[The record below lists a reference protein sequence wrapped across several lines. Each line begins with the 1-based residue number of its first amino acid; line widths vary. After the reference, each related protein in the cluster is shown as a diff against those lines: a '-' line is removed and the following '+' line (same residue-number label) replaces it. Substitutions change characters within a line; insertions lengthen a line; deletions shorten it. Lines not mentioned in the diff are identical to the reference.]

1 MVKPIKQFEISSLKV
16 SGFKC
21 FAEERSF
28 SFGPMNAIFGHNAQG
43 KSTIADAISYAIT
56 GVSFFG
62 SNRMDR
68 LRAPGKNISVELQIV
83 DGEGQPHC
91 LIRNRVGDNTDVFW
105 DGQPIAAKDLNTVF
119 AERDLFLAVFN
130 PLYLIEVLG
139 NKGRDLFERYM
150 PEVPHEKVMEQLSEH
165 NQSILAQN
173 PFLSPEALVK
183 QTRESIRELESTLTY
198 CQGQQ
203 DLLRSQREQSGVLLA
218 DRQKELQDCRVRIQ
232 ELESIRTTGFDG
244 SDLKERLADLY
255 SLHEEYVREQA
266 SLPQTDDLD
275 AKFRDLTQK
284 RAKREA
290 DVYHSQY
297 AQALADTQ
305 KQINELGMELARHR
319 HILAGLQPGI
329 RCPMCY
335 QTVTQETL
343 PALKDEFEAT
353 IRRICAQGK
362 ELSGQLDEL
371 HGLDEKAR
379 EVFEAFRAQDI
390 AMCNLELAD
399 IELRRQQAVDAVR
412 AENERRQQKISEIRE
427 EIQNIELDLETGRL
441 SSEEMV
447 ELECFKER
455 AKALEA
461 EIEVLTEQQGSS
473 MGADVAPGISAE
485 EINAE
490 IVKKNE
496 LLIQGLQVRL
506 DDEKNPERKYRWLAS
521 RGRPHGVR
529 CPAWIHVT
537 GNPSATTAYLTE
549 GGLKGDVASFLDD
562 DALFLCFAGVTAV
575 KHLEDTLRQMEQIQ
589 EVVITLDMDKLMN
602 WRVQNALTKIIAL
615 VRSIRGIKI
624 RVMNWNMT
632 FKGIDDF
639 YLARNYA
646 AKQGVNILDMSSNF
660 ITIYLEDL
668 WKREY
673 PKQDRGFIHTCEW
686 EELTLPVNELTA
698 DPPKDMRKAKNYLR
712 LLQEGTADFPP
723 LVCVNRMVIDGQHRF
738 WAYRQ
743 AGFQQVKVYQNKPWA
758 MPAAA

>member
-83 DGEGQPHC
+83 DGKGQPHC

-203 DLLRSQREQSGVLLA
+203 DLLQSQREQSGVLLA

-390 AMCNLELAD
+390 AMCNQELAD

-496 LLIQGLQVRL
+496 LLTALSSYIAERVRQRFDHLDLNRVSISLYEVSKTTGEVRDVFKFNYEDRPYVILSLSEKIKAGLEVSEL
-506 DDEKNPERKYRWLAS
+506 
-521 RGRPHGVR
+521 
-529 CPAWIHVT
+529 
-537 GNPSATTAYLTE
+537 
-549 GGLKGDVASFLDD
+549 LKKI
-562 DALFLCFAGVTAV
+562 AGINYPV
-575 KHLEDTLRQMEQIQ
+575 
-589 EVVITLDMDKLMN
+589 
-602 WRVQNALTKIIAL
+602 
-615 VRSIRGIKI
+615 
-624 RVMNWNMT
+624 
-632 FKGIDDF
+632 FID
-639 YLARNYA
+639 N
-646 AKQGVNILDMSSNF
+646 GESV
-660 ITIYLEDL
+660 
-668 WKREY
+668 
-673 PKQDRGFIHTCEW
+673 P
-686 EELTLPVNELTA
+686 
-698 DPPKDMRKAKNYLR
+698 
-712 LLQEGTADFPP
+712 
-723 LVCVNRMVIDGQHRF
+723 VIDNVRPSGQTFISQVVKNEQLRVEILG
-738 WAYRQ
+738 AAPAGRSEQ
-743 AGFQQVKVYQNKPWA
+743 AA
-758 MPAAA
+758 

>member
-83 DGEGQPHC
+83 DGKGPPHC

-203 DLLRSQREQSGVLLA
+203 DLLQSQREQSGVLLA
-218 DRQKELQDCRVRIQ
+218 DRQKELQDCRIRIQ

-390 AMCNLELAD
+390 AMCNQELAD

-496 LLIQGLQVRL
+496 LLTALSSYIAERVRQRFDHLDLNRVSISLYEVSKTTGEVRDVFKFNYEDRPYVILSLSEKIKAGLEVSEL
-506 DDEKNPERKYRWLAS
+506 
-521 RGRPHGVR
+521 
-529 CPAWIHVT
+529 
-537 GNPSATTAYLTE
+537 
-549 GGLKGDVASFLDD
+549 LKKI
-562 DALFLCFAGVTAV
+562 AGINYPV
-575 KHLEDTLRQMEQIQ
+575 
-589 EVVITLDMDKLMN
+589 
-602 WRVQNALTKIIAL
+602 
-615 VRSIRGIKI
+615 
-624 RVMNWNMT
+624 
-632 FKGIDDF
+632 FID
-639 YLARNYA
+639 N
-646 AKQGVNILDMSSNF
+646 GESV
-660 ITIYLEDL
+660 
-668 WKREY
+668 
-673 PKQDRGFIHTCEW
+673 P
-686 EELTLPVNELTA
+686 
-698 DPPKDMRKAKNYLR
+698 
-712 LLQEGTADFPP
+712 
-723 LVCVNRMVIDGQHRF
+723 VIDNVRPSGQTFISQVVKNEQLRVEILG
-738 WAYRQ
+738 AAPAGRSEQ
-743 AGFQQVKVYQNKPWA
+743 AA
-758 MPAAA
+758 

>member
-305 KQINELGMELARHR
+305 KQINELGMELAHHR

-496 LLIQGLQVRL
+496 LLTALSSYIAERVRQRFDHLDLNRVSISLYEVSKTTGEVRDVFKFNYEDRPYVILSLSEKIKAGLEVSEL
-506 DDEKNPERKYRWLAS
+506 
-521 RGRPHGVR
+521 
-529 CPAWIHVT
+529 
-537 GNPSATTAYLTE
+537 
-549 GGLKGDVASFLDD
+549 LKKI
-562 DALFLCFAGVTAV
+562 AGINYPV
-575 KHLEDTLRQMEQIQ
+575 
-589 EVVITLDMDKLMN
+589 
-602 WRVQNALTKIIAL
+602 
-615 VRSIRGIKI
+615 
-624 RVMNWNMT
+624 
-632 FKGIDDF
+632 FID
-639 YLARNYA
+639 N
-646 AKQGVNILDMSSNF
+646 GESV
-660 ITIYLEDL
+660 
-668 WKREY
+668 
-673 PKQDRGFIHTCEW
+673 P
-686 EELTLPVNELTA
+686 
-698 DPPKDMRKAKNYLR
+698 
-712 LLQEGTADFPP
+712 
-723 LVCVNRMVIDGQHRF
+723 VIDNVRPSGQTFISQVVKNEQLRVEILG
-738 WAYRQ
+738 AAPAGRSEQ
-743 AGFQQVKVYQNKPWA
+743 AA
-758 MPAAA
+758 

>member
-1 MVKPIKQFEISSLKV
+1 M
-16 SGFKC
+16 
-21 FAEERSF
+21 
-28 SFGPMNAIFGHNAQG
+28 
-43 KSTIADAISYAIT
+43 
-56 GVSFFG
+56 
-62 SNRMDR
+62 
-68 LRAPGKNISVELQIV
+68 

-379 EVFEAFRAQDI
+379 EVFEAFRAQHI

-496 LLIQGLQVRL
+496 LLTALSSYIAERVRQRFDHLDLNRVSISLYEVSKTTGEVRDVFKFNYEDRPYVILSLSEKIKAGLEVSEL
-506 DDEKNPERKYRWLAS
+506 
-521 RGRPHGVR
+521 
-529 CPAWIHVT
+529 
-537 GNPSATTAYLTE
+537 
-549 GGLKGDVASFLDD
+549 LKKI
-562 DALFLCFAGVTAV
+562 AGINYPV
-575 KHLEDTLRQMEQIQ
+575 
-589 EVVITLDMDKLMN
+589 
-602 WRVQNALTKIIAL
+602 
-615 VRSIRGIKI
+615 
-624 RVMNWNMT
+624 
-632 FKGIDDF
+632 FID
-639 YLARNYA
+639 N
-646 AKQGVNILDMSSNF
+646 GESV
-660 ITIYLEDL
+660 
-668 WKREY
+668 
-673 PKQDRGFIHTCEW
+673 P
-686 EELTLPVNELTA
+686 
-698 DPPKDMRKAKNYLR
+698 
-712 LLQEGTADFPP
+712 
-723 LVCVNRMVIDGQHRF
+723 VIDNVRPSGQTFISQVVKNEQLRVEILG
-738 WAYRQ
+738 AAPAGRSEQ
-743 AGFQQVKVYQNKPWA
+743 AA
-758 MPAAA
+758 

>member
-496 LLIQGLQVRL
+496 LLTALSSYIAERVRQRVSISLYEVSKTTGEVRDVFKFNYEDRPYVILSLSEKIKAGLEVSEL
-506 DDEKNPERKYRWLAS
+506 
-521 RGRPHGVR
+521 
-529 CPAWIHVT
+529 
-537 GNPSATTAYLTE
+537 
-549 GGLKGDVASFLDD
+549 LKKI
-562 DALFLCFAGVTAV
+562 AGINYPV
-575 KHLEDTLRQMEQIQ
+575 
-589 EVVITLDMDKLMN
+589 
-602 WRVQNALTKIIAL
+602 
-615 VRSIRGIKI
+615 
-624 RVMNWNMT
+624 
-632 FKGIDDF
+632 FID
-639 YLARNYA
+639 N
-646 AKQGVNILDMSSNF
+646 GESV
-660 ITIYLEDL
+660 
-668 WKREY
+668 
-673 PKQDRGFIHTCEW
+673 P
-686 EELTLPVNELTA
+686 
-698 DPPKDMRKAKNYLR
+698 
-712 LLQEGTADFPP
+712 
-723 LVCVNRMVIDGQHRF
+723 VIDNVRPSGQTFISQVVKNEQLRVEILG
-738 WAYRQ
+738 AAPAGRSEQ
-743 AGFQQVKVYQNKPWA
+743 AA
-758 MPAAA
+758 

>member
-28 SFGPMNAIFGHNAQG
+28 SFGSMNAIFGHNAQG

-390 AMCNLELAD
+390 AMCNQELAD

-473 MGADVAPGISAE
+473 MVADVAPGISAE

-496 LLIQGLQVRL
+496 LLTALSSYIAERVRQRFDHLDLNRVSISLYEVSKTTGEVRDVFKFNYEDRPYVILSLSEKIKAGLEVSEL
-506 DDEKNPERKYRWLAS
+506 
-521 RGRPHGVR
+521 
-529 CPAWIHVT
+529 
-537 GNPSATTAYLTE
+537 
-549 GGLKGDVASFLDD
+549 LKKI
-562 DALFLCFAGVTAV
+562 AGINYPV
-575 KHLEDTLRQMEQIQ
+575 
-589 EVVITLDMDKLMN
+589 
-602 WRVQNALTKIIAL
+602 
-615 VRSIRGIKI
+615 
-624 RVMNWNMT
+624 
-632 FKGIDDF
+632 FID
-639 YLARNYA
+639 N
-646 AKQGVNILDMSSNF
+646 GESV
-660 ITIYLEDL
+660 
-668 WKREY
+668 
-673 PKQDRGFIHTCEW
+673 P
-686 EELTLPVNELTA
+686 
-698 DPPKDMRKAKNYLR
+698 
-712 LLQEGTADFPP
+712 
-723 LVCVNRMVIDGQHRF
+723 VIDNVRPSGQTFISQVVKNEQLRVEILG
-738 WAYRQ
+738 AAPAGRSEQ
-743 AGFQQVKVYQNKPWA
+743 AA
-758 MPAAA
+758 

>member
-91 LIRNRVGDNTDVFW
+91 LIRNRGGDNTDVFW

-496 LLIQGLQVRL
+496 LLTALSSYIAERVRQRFDHLDLNRVSISLYEVSKTTGEVRDVFKFNYEDRPYVILSLSEKIKAGLEVSEL
-506 DDEKNPERKYRWLAS
+506 
-521 RGRPHGVR
+521 
-529 CPAWIHVT
+529 
-537 GNPSATTAYLTE
+537 
-549 GGLKGDVASFLDD
+549 LKKI
-562 DALFLCFAGVTAV
+562 AGINYPV
-575 KHLEDTLRQMEQIQ
+575 
-589 EVVITLDMDKLMN
+589 
-602 WRVQNALTKIIAL
+602 
-615 VRSIRGIKI
+615 
-624 RVMNWNMT
+624 
-632 FKGIDDF
+632 FID
-639 YLARNYA
+639 N
-646 AKQGVNILDMSSNF
+646 GESV
-660 ITIYLEDL
+660 
-668 WKREY
+668 
-673 PKQDRGFIHTCEW
+673 P
-686 EELTLPVNELTA
+686 
-698 DPPKDMRKAKNYLR
+698 
-712 LLQEGTADFPP
+712 
-723 LVCVNRMVIDGQHRF
+723 VIDNVRPSGQTFISQVVKNEQLRVEILG
-738 WAYRQ
+738 AAPAGRSEQ
-743 AGFQQVKVYQNKPWA
+743 AA
-758 MPAAA
+758 

>member
-473 MGADVAPGISAE
+473 MGADVAPGISAG

-496 LLIQGLQVRL
+496 LLTALSSYIAERVRQRFDHLDLNRVSISLYEVSKTTGEVRDVFKFNYEDRPYVILSLSEKIKAGLEVSEL
-506 DDEKNPERKYRWLAS
+506 
-521 RGRPHGVR
+521 
-529 CPAWIHVT
+529 
-537 GNPSATTAYLTE
+537 
-549 GGLKGDVASFLDD
+549 LKKI
-562 DALFLCFAGVTAV
+562 AGINYPV
-575 KHLEDTLRQMEQIQ
+575 
-589 EVVITLDMDKLMN
+589 
-602 WRVQNALTKIIAL
+602 
-615 VRSIRGIKI
+615 
-624 RVMNWNMT
+624 
-632 FKGIDDF
+632 FID
-639 YLARNYA
+639 N
-646 AKQGVNILDMSSNF
+646 GESV
-660 ITIYLEDL
+660 
-668 WKREY
+668 
-673 PKQDRGFIHTCEW
+673 P
-686 EELTLPVNELTA
+686 
-698 DPPKDMRKAKNYLR
+698 
-712 LLQEGTADFPP
+712 
-723 LVCVNRMVIDGQHRF
+723 VIDNVRPSGQTFISQVVKNEQLRVEILG
-738 WAYRQ
+738 AAPAGRSEQ
-743 AGFQQVKVYQNKPWA
+743 AA
-758 MPAAA
+758 

>member
-399 IELRRQQAVDAVR
+399 TALSSYIAERVRQRFDH
-412 AENERRQQKISEIRE
+412 
-427 EIQNIELDLETGRL
+427 LDLNRVSISLYEVSKTTGEVRDVFKFNYEDRPYVIL
-441 SSEEMV
+441 SLSEKIKAGLEV
-447 ELECFKER
+447 SELLKKI
-455 AKALEA
+455 A
-461 EIEVLTEQQGSS
+461 
-473 MGADVAPGISAE
+473 GINYPVFIDNGESVPV
-485 EINAE
+485 IDNVRPSGQTF
-490 IVKKNE
+490 ISQVVKNE
-496 LLIQGLQVRL
+496 QLRVEILGAA
-506 DDEKNPERKYRWLAS
+506 PA
-521 RGRPHGVR
+521 GR
-529 CPAWIHVT
+529 
-537 GNPSATTAYLTE
+537 S
-549 GGLKGDVASFLDD
+549 
-562 DALFLCFAGVTAV
+562 
-575 KHLEDTLRQMEQIQ
+575 EQ
-589 EVVITLDMDKLMN
+589 
-602 WRVQNALTKIIAL
+602 
-615 VRSIRGIKI
+615 
-624 RVMNWNMT
+624 
-632 FKGIDDF
+632 
-639 YLARNYA
+639 A
-646 AKQGVNILDMSSNF
+646 A
-660 ITIYLEDL
+660 
-668 WKREY
+668 
-673 PKQDRGFIHTCEW
+673 
-686 EELTLPVNELTA
+686 
-698 DPPKDMRKAKNYLR
+698 
-712 LLQEGTADFPP
+712 
-723 LVCVNRMVIDGQHRF
+723 
-738 WAYRQ
+738 
-743 AGFQQVKVYQNKPWA
+743 
-758 MPAAA
+758 

>member
-447 ELECFKER
+447 ELEGFKER

-473 MGADVAPGISAE
+473 MGADVATGISGE

-496 LLIQGLQVRL
+496 LLTALSSYIAERVRQRFDHLDLNRVSISLYEVSKTTGEVRDVFKFNYEDRPYVILSLSEKIKAGLEVSEL
-506 DDEKNPERKYRWLAS
+506 
-521 RGRPHGVR
+521 
-529 CPAWIHVT
+529 
-537 GNPSATTAYLTE
+537 
-549 GGLKGDVASFLDD
+549 LKKI
-562 DALFLCFAGVTAV
+562 AGINYPV
-575 KHLEDTLRQMEQIQ
+575 
-589 EVVITLDMDKLMN
+589 
-602 WRVQNALTKIIAL
+602 
-615 VRSIRGIKI
+615 
-624 RVMNWNMT
+624 
-632 FKGIDDF
+632 FID
-639 YLARNYA
+639 N
-646 AKQGVNILDMSSNF
+646 GESV
-660 ITIYLEDL
+660 
-668 WKREY
+668 
-673 PKQDRGFIHTCEW
+673 P
-686 EELTLPVNELTA
+686 
-698 DPPKDMRKAKNYLR
+698 
-712 LLQEGTADFPP
+712 
-723 LVCVNRMVIDGQHRF
+723 VIDNVRPSGQTFISQVVKNEQLRVEILG
-738 WAYRQ
+738 AAPAGRSEQ
-743 AGFQQVKVYQNKPWA
+743 AA
-758 MPAAA
+758 

>member
-28 SFGPMNAIFGHNAQG
+28 SFGSMNAIFGHNAQG

-91 LIRNRVGDNTDVFW
+91 LIRNRIGDNTDVFW

-119 AERDLFLAVFN
+119 VERDLFLAVFN
-130 PLYLIEVLG
+130 PLYLIEMLG

-165 NQSILAQN
+165 NQSILSQN

-203 DLLRSQREQSGVLLA
+203 DLLQSQKEQSGALLA
-218 DRQKELQDCRVRIQ
+218 ERQKELQACRVRIQ

-244 SDLKERLADLY
+244 SNLKERLADLY
-255 SLHEEYVREQA
+255 SLHEEYLREPA
-266 SLPQTDDLD
+266 SLPQTGDLD

-305 KQINELGMELARHR
+305 KQINELGMELSRHR

-371 HGLDEKAR
+371 RELDEKAR
-379 EVFEAFRAQDI
+379 EVFESFRAQDI
-390 AMCNLELAD
+390 ATCNQELAD

-427 EIQNIELDLETGRL
+427 EIQNIELDLEAGRL
-441 SSEEMV
+441 SPEEMA
-447 ELECFKER
+447 ELERSKER

-473 MGADVAPGISAE
+473 TAAGMAPGIGAE
-485 EINAE
+485 EIKAE
-490 IVKKNE
+490 IAKKNE
-496 LLIQGLQVRL
+496 LLTALSSYIAERVRQRFDHLDLNRVSISLYEVSKTTGEVRDVFKFNYEDRPYVILSLSEKIKAGLEVSEL
-506 DDEKNPERKYRWLAS
+506 
-521 RGRPHGVR
+521 
-529 CPAWIHVT
+529 
-537 GNPSATTAYLTE
+537 
-549 GGLKGDVASFLDD
+549 LKKI
-562 DALFLCFAGVTAV
+562 AGINYPV
-575 KHLEDTLRQMEQIQ
+575 
-589 EVVITLDMDKLMN
+589 
-602 WRVQNALTKIIAL
+602 
-615 VRSIRGIKI
+615 
-624 RVMNWNMT
+624 
-632 FKGIDDF
+632 FID
-639 YLARNYA
+639 N
-646 AKQGVNILDMSSNF
+646 GESV
-660 ITIYLEDL
+660 
-668 WKREY
+668 
-673 PKQDRGFIHTCEW
+673 P
-686 EELTLPVNELTA
+686 
-698 DPPKDMRKAKNYLR
+698 
-712 LLQEGTADFPP
+712 
-723 LVCVNRMVIDGQHRF
+723 VIDNVRPSGQTFISQVVKNEQLRVEILG
-738 WAYRQ
+738 ATPAGQGKQ
-743 AGFQQVKVYQNKPWA
+743 AA
-758 MPAAA
+758 

>member
-203 DLLRSQREQSGVLLA
+203 DLLQSQREQSGVLLA
-218 DRQKELQDCRVRIQ
+218 DRQKELQDCRIRIQ

-390 AMCNLELAD
+390 AMCNQELAN

-496 LLIQGLQVRL
+496 LLTALSSYIAERVRQRFDHLDLNRVSISLYEVSKTTGEVRDVFKFNYEDRPYVILSLSEKIKAGLEVSEL
-506 DDEKNPERKYRWLAS
+506 
-521 RGRPHGVR
+521 
-529 CPAWIHVT
+529 
-537 GNPSATTAYLTE
+537 
-549 GGLKGDVASFLDD
+549 LKKI
-562 DALFLCFAGVTAV
+562 AGINYPV
-575 KHLEDTLRQMEQIQ
+575 
-589 EVVITLDMDKLMN
+589 
-602 WRVQNALTKIIAL
+602 
-615 VRSIRGIKI
+615 
-624 RVMNWNMT
+624 
-632 FKGIDDF
+632 FID
-639 YLARNYA
+639 N
-646 AKQGVNILDMSSNF
+646 GESV
-660 ITIYLEDL
+660 
-668 WKREY
+668 
-673 PKQDRGFIHTCEW
+673 P
-686 EELTLPVNELTA
+686 
-698 DPPKDMRKAKNYLR
+698 
-712 LLQEGTADFPP
+712 
-723 LVCVNRMVIDGQHRF
+723 VIDNVRPSGQTFISQVVKNEQLRVEILG
-738 WAYRQ
+738 AAPAGRSEQ
-743 AGFQQVKVYQNKPWA
+743 AA
-758 MPAAA
+758 

>member
-496 LLIQGLQVRL
+496 LLTALSSYIAERVRQRFDHLDLNRVSISLYEVSKTTGEVRDVFKFNYEDRPYVILSLSEKIKAGLEVSEL
-506 DDEKNPERKYRWLAS
+506 
-521 RGRPHGVR
+521 
-529 CPAWIHVT
+529 
-537 GNPSATTAYLTE
+537 
-549 GGLKGDVASFLDD
+549 LKKI
-562 DALFLCFAGVTAV
+562 AGINSPV
-575 KHLEDTLRQMEQIQ
+575 
-589 EVVITLDMDKLMN
+589 
-602 WRVQNALTKIIAL
+602 
-615 VRSIRGIKI
+615 
-624 RVMNWNMT
+624 
-632 FKGIDDF
+632 FID
-639 YLARNYA
+639 N
-646 AKQGVNILDMSSNF
+646 GESV
-660 ITIYLEDL
+660 
-668 WKREY
+668 
-673 PKQDRGFIHTCEW
+673 P
-686 EELTLPVNELTA
+686 
-698 DPPKDMRKAKNYLR
+698 
-712 LLQEGTADFPP
+712 
-723 LVCVNRMVIDGQHRF
+723 VIDNVRPSGQTFISQVVKNEQLRVEILG
-738 WAYRQ
+738 AAPAGRSEQ
-743 AGFQQVKVYQNKPWA
+743 AA
-758 MPAAA
+758 

>member
-83 DGEGQPHC
+83 DGKGQPHC

-198 CQGQQ
+198 CQGRQ
-203 DLLRSQREQSGVLLA
+203 DLLQSQREQSGVLLA

-390 AMCNLELAD
+390 AMCNQELAD

-496 LLIQGLQVRL
+496 LLTALSSYIAERVRQRFDHLDLNRVSISLYEVSKTTGEVRDVFKFNYEDRPYVILSLSEKIKAGLEVSEL
-506 DDEKNPERKYRWLAS
+506 
-521 RGRPHGVR
+521 
-529 CPAWIHVT
+529 
-537 GNPSATTAYLTE
+537 
-549 GGLKGDVASFLDD
+549 LKKI
-562 DALFLCFAGVTAV
+562 AGINYPV
-575 KHLEDTLRQMEQIQ
+575 
-589 EVVITLDMDKLMN
+589 
-602 WRVQNALTKIIAL
+602 
-615 VRSIRGIKI
+615 
-624 RVMNWNMT
+624 
-632 FKGIDDF
+632 FID
-639 YLARNYA
+639 N
-646 AKQGVNILDMSSNF
+646 GESV
-660 ITIYLEDL
+660 
-668 WKREY
+668 
-673 PKQDRGFIHTCEW
+673 P
-686 EELTLPVNELTA
+686 
-698 DPPKDMRKAKNYLR
+698 
-712 LLQEGTADFPP
+712 
-723 LVCVNRMVIDGQHRF
+723 VIDNVRPSGQTFISQVVKNEQLRVEILG
-738 WAYRQ
+738 AAPAGRSEQ
-743 AGFQQVKVYQNKPWA
+743 AA
-758 MPAAA
+758 

>member
-105 DGQPIAAKDLNTVF
+105 DGQPIAAKDLNTGF

-496 LLIQGLQVRL
+496 LLTALSSYIAERVRQRFDHLDLNRVSISLYEVSKTTGEVRDVFKFNYEDRPYVILSLSEKIKAGLEVSEL
-506 DDEKNPERKYRWLAS
+506 
-521 RGRPHGVR
+521 
-529 CPAWIHVT
+529 
-537 GNPSATTAYLTE
+537 
-549 GGLKGDVASFLDD
+549 LKKI
-562 DALFLCFAGVTAV
+562 AGINYPV
-575 KHLEDTLRQMEQIQ
+575 
-589 EVVITLDMDKLMN
+589 
-602 WRVQNALTKIIAL
+602 
-615 VRSIRGIKI
+615 
-624 RVMNWNMT
+624 
-632 FKGIDDF
+632 FID
-639 YLARNYA
+639 N
-646 AKQGVNILDMSSNF
+646 GESV
-660 ITIYLEDL
+660 
-668 WKREY
+668 
-673 PKQDRGFIHTCEW
+673 P
-686 EELTLPVNELTA
+686 
-698 DPPKDMRKAKNYLR
+698 
-712 LLQEGTADFPP
+712 
-723 LVCVNRMVIDGQHRF
+723 VIDNVRPSGQTFISQVVKNEQLRVEILG
-738 WAYRQ
+738 AAPAGRSEQ
-743 AGFQQVKVYQNKPWA
+743 AA
-758 MPAAA
+758 

>member
-28 SFGPMNAIFGHNAQG
+28 SFGSMNAIFGHNAQG

-68 LRAPGKNISVELQIV
+68 LRAPGKNISVELRIV

-150 PEVPHEKVMEQLSEH
+150 PEVPHEKVMAQLSEH

-183 QTRESIRELESTLTY
+183 QTRESIRELERTLTY

-203 DLLRSQREQSGVLLA
+203 DLLQSQKEQSGVLLA
-218 DRQKELQDCRVRIQ
+218 DRQKELQERRIRIQ

-390 AMCNLELAD
+390 AMCNQELAD

-496 LLIQGLQVRL
+496 LLTALSSYIAERVRQRFDHLDLNRVSISLYEVSKTTGEVRDVFKFNYEDRPYVILSLSEKIKAGLEVSEL
-506 DDEKNPERKYRWLAS
+506 
-521 RGRPHGVR
+521 
-529 CPAWIHVT
+529 
-537 GNPSATTAYLTE
+537 
-549 GGLKGDVASFLDD
+549 LKKI
-562 DALFLCFAGVTAV
+562 AGINYPV
-575 KHLEDTLRQMEQIQ
+575 
-589 EVVITLDMDKLMN
+589 
-602 WRVQNALTKIIAL
+602 
-615 VRSIRGIKI
+615 
-624 RVMNWNMT
+624 
-632 FKGIDDF
+632 FID
-639 YLARNYA
+639 N
-646 AKQGVNILDMSSNF
+646 GESV
-660 ITIYLEDL
+660 
-668 WKREY
+668 
-673 PKQDRGFIHTCEW
+673 P
-686 EELTLPVNELTA
+686 
-698 DPPKDMRKAKNYLR
+698 
-712 LLQEGTADFPP
+712 
-723 LVCVNRMVIDGQHRF
+723 VIDNVRPSGQTFISQVVKNEQLRVEILG
-738 WAYRQ
+738 AAPAGRSEQ
-743 AGFQQVKVYQNKPWA
+743 AA
-758 MPAAA
+758 

>member
-68 LRAPGKNISVELQIV
+68 LRAPDKNISVELQIV

-496 LLIQGLQVRL
+496 LLTALSSYIAERVRQRFDHLDLNRVSISLYEVSKTTGEVRDVFKFNYEDRPYVILSLSEKIKAGLEVSEL
-506 DDEKNPERKYRWLAS
+506 
-521 RGRPHGVR
+521 
-529 CPAWIHVT
+529 
-537 GNPSATTAYLTE
+537 
-549 GGLKGDVASFLDD
+549 LKKI
-562 DALFLCFAGVTAV
+562 AGINYPV
-575 KHLEDTLRQMEQIQ
+575 
-589 EVVITLDMDKLMN
+589 
-602 WRVQNALTKIIAL
+602 
-615 VRSIRGIKI
+615 
-624 RVMNWNMT
+624 
-632 FKGIDDF
+632 FID
-639 YLARNYA
+639 N
-646 AKQGVNILDMSSNF
+646 GESV
-660 ITIYLEDL
+660 
-668 WKREY
+668 
-673 PKQDRGFIHTCEW
+673 P
-686 EELTLPVNELTA
+686 
-698 DPPKDMRKAKNYLR
+698 
-712 LLQEGTADFPP
+712 
-723 LVCVNRMVIDGQHRF
+723 VIDNVRPSGQTFISQVVKNEQLRVEILG
-738 WAYRQ
+738 AAPAGRSEQ
-743 AGFQQVKVYQNKPWA
+743 AA
-758 MPAAA
+758 

>member
-362 ELSGQLDEL
+362 ELSGQLAEL

-496 LLIQGLQVRL
+496 LLTALSSYIAERVRQRFDHLDLNRVSISLYEVSKTTGEVRDVFKFNYEDRPYVILSLSEKIKAGLEVSEL
-506 DDEKNPERKYRWLAS
+506 
-521 RGRPHGVR
+521 
-529 CPAWIHVT
+529 
-537 GNPSATTAYLTE
+537 
-549 GGLKGDVASFLDD
+549 LKKI
-562 DALFLCFAGVTAV
+562 AGINYPV
-575 KHLEDTLRQMEQIQ
+575 
-589 EVVITLDMDKLMN
+589 
-602 WRVQNALTKIIAL
+602 
-615 VRSIRGIKI
+615 
-624 RVMNWNMT
+624 
-632 FKGIDDF
+632 FID
-639 YLARNYA
+639 N
-646 AKQGVNILDMSSNF
+646 GESV
-660 ITIYLEDL
+660 
-668 WKREY
+668 
-673 PKQDRGFIHTCEW
+673 P
-686 EELTLPVNELTA
+686 
-698 DPPKDMRKAKNYLR
+698 
-712 LLQEGTADFPP
+712 
-723 LVCVNRMVIDGQHRF
+723 VIDNVRPSGQTFISQVVKNEQLRVEILG
-738 WAYRQ
+738 AAPAGRSEQ
-743 AGFQQVKVYQNKPWA
+743 AA
-758 MPAAA
+758 

>member
-105 DGQPIAAKDLNTVF
+105 DGQPIAAQDLNTVF

-496 LLIQGLQVRL
+496 LLTALSSYIAERVRQRFDHLDLNRVSISLYEVSKTTGEVRDVFKFNYEDRPYVILSLSEKIKAGLEVSEL
-506 DDEKNPERKYRWLAS
+506 
-521 RGRPHGVR
+521 
-529 CPAWIHVT
+529 
-537 GNPSATTAYLTE
+537 
-549 GGLKGDVASFLDD
+549 LKKI
-562 DALFLCFAGVTAV
+562 AGINYPV
-575 KHLEDTLRQMEQIQ
+575 
-589 EVVITLDMDKLMN
+589 
-602 WRVQNALTKIIAL
+602 
-615 VRSIRGIKI
+615 
-624 RVMNWNMT
+624 
-632 FKGIDDF
+632 FID
-639 YLARNYA
+639 N
-646 AKQGVNILDMSSNF
+646 GESV
-660 ITIYLEDL
+660 
-668 WKREY
+668 
-673 PKQDRGFIHTCEW
+673 P
-686 EELTLPVNELTA
+686 
-698 DPPKDMRKAKNYLR
+698 
-712 LLQEGTADFPP
+712 
-723 LVCVNRMVIDGQHRF
+723 VIDNVRPSGQTFISQVVKNEQLRVEILG
-738 WAYRQ
+738 AAPAGRSEQ
-743 AGFQQVKVYQNKPWA
+743 AA
-758 MPAAA
+758 

>member
-1 MVKPIKQFEISSLKV
+1 
-16 SGFKC
+16 
-21 FAEERSF
+21 
-28 SFGPMNAIFGHNAQG
+28 
-43 KSTIADAISYAIT
+43 
-56 GVSFFG
+56 
-62 SNRMDR
+62 MDR

-496 LLIQGLQVRL
+496 LLTALSSYIAERVRQRFDHLDLNRVSISLYEVSKTTGEVRDVFKFNYEDRPYVILSLSEKIKAGLEVSEL
-506 DDEKNPERKYRWLAS
+506 
-521 RGRPHGVR
+521 
-529 CPAWIHVT
+529 
-537 GNPSATTAYLTE
+537 
-549 GGLKGDVASFLDD
+549 LKKI
-562 DALFLCFAGVTAV
+562 AGINYPV
-575 KHLEDTLRQMEQIQ
+575 
-589 EVVITLDMDKLMN
+589 
-602 WRVQNALTKIIAL
+602 
-615 VRSIRGIKI
+615 
-624 RVMNWNMT
+624 
-632 FKGIDDF
+632 FID
-639 YLARNYA
+639 N
-646 AKQGVNILDMSSNF
+646 GESV
-660 ITIYLEDL
+660 
-668 WKREY
+668 
-673 PKQDRGFIHTCEW
+673 P
-686 EELTLPVNELTA
+686 
-698 DPPKDMRKAKNYLR
+698 
-712 LLQEGTADFPP
+712 
-723 LVCVNRMVIDGQHRF
+723 VIDNVRPSGQTFISQVVKNEQLRVEILG
-738 WAYRQ
+738 AAPAGRSEQ
-743 AGFQQVKVYQNKPWA
+743 AA
-758 MPAAA
+758 

>member
-496 LLIQGLQVRL
+496 LLTALSSYIAERVRQRFDHLDLNRVSISLYEVSKTTGEVRDVFKFNYEDRPYVTLSLSEKIKAGLEVSEL
-506 DDEKNPERKYRWLAS
+506 
-521 RGRPHGVR
+521 
-529 CPAWIHVT
+529 
-537 GNPSATTAYLTE
+537 
-549 GGLKGDVASFLDD
+549 LKKI
-562 DALFLCFAGVTAV
+562 AGINYPV
-575 KHLEDTLRQMEQIQ
+575 
-589 EVVITLDMDKLMN
+589 
-602 WRVQNALTKIIAL
+602 
-615 VRSIRGIKI
+615 
-624 RVMNWNMT
+624 
-632 FKGIDDF
+632 FID
-639 YLARNYA
+639 N
-646 AKQGVNILDMSSNF
+646 GESV
-660 ITIYLEDL
+660 
-668 WKREY
+668 
-673 PKQDRGFIHTCEW
+673 P
-686 EELTLPVNELTA
+686 
-698 DPPKDMRKAKNYLR
+698 
-712 LLQEGTADFPP
+712 
-723 LVCVNRMVIDGQHRF
+723 VIDNVRPSGQTFISQVVKNEQLRVEILG
-738 WAYRQ
+738 AAPAGRSEQ
-743 AGFQQVKVYQNKPWA
+743 AA
-758 MPAAA
+758 

>member
-21 FAEERSF
+21 FPEERSF

-496 LLIQGLQVRL
+496 LLTALSSYIAERVRQRFDHLDLNRVSISLYEVSKTTGEVRDVFKFNYEDRPYVILSLSEKIKAGLEVSEL
-506 DDEKNPERKYRWLAS
+506 
-521 RGRPHGVR
+521 
-529 CPAWIHVT
+529 
-537 GNPSATTAYLTE
+537 
-549 GGLKGDVASFLDD
+549 LKKI
-562 DALFLCFAGVTAV
+562 AGINYPV
-575 KHLEDTLRQMEQIQ
+575 
-589 EVVITLDMDKLMN
+589 
-602 WRVQNALTKIIAL
+602 
-615 VRSIRGIKI
+615 
-624 RVMNWNMT
+624 
-632 FKGIDDF
+632 FID
-639 YLARNYA
+639 N
-646 AKQGVNILDMSSNF
+646 GESV
-660 ITIYLEDL
+660 
-668 WKREY
+668 
-673 PKQDRGFIHTCEW
+673 P
-686 EELTLPVNELTA
+686 
-698 DPPKDMRKAKNYLR
+698 
-712 LLQEGTADFPP
+712 
-723 LVCVNRMVIDGQHRF
+723 VIDNVRPSGQTFISQVVKNEQLRVEILG
-738 WAYRQ
+738 AAPAGRSEQ
-743 AGFQQVKVYQNKPWA
+743 AA
-758 MPAAA
+758 

>member
-203 DLLRSQREQSGVLLA
+203 DLLRSQMEQSGVLLA

-496 LLIQGLQVRL
+496 LLTALSSYIAERVRQRFDHLDLNRVSISLYEVSKTTGEVRDVFKFNYEDRPYVILSLSEKIKAGLEVSEL
-506 DDEKNPERKYRWLAS
+506 
-521 RGRPHGVR
+521 
-529 CPAWIHVT
+529 
-537 GNPSATTAYLTE
+537 
-549 GGLKGDVASFLDD
+549 LKKI
-562 DALFLCFAGVTAV
+562 AGINYPV
-575 KHLEDTLRQMEQIQ
+575 
-589 EVVITLDMDKLMN
+589 
-602 WRVQNALTKIIAL
+602 
-615 VRSIRGIKI
+615 
-624 RVMNWNMT
+624 
-632 FKGIDDF
+632 FID
-639 YLARNYA
+639 N
-646 AKQGVNILDMSSNF
+646 GESV
-660 ITIYLEDL
+660 
-668 WKREY
+668 
-673 PKQDRGFIHTCEW
+673 P
-686 EELTLPVNELTA
+686 
-698 DPPKDMRKAKNYLR
+698 
-712 LLQEGTADFPP
+712 
-723 LVCVNRMVIDGQHRF
+723 VIDNVRPSGQTFISQVVKNEQLRVEILG
-738 WAYRQ
+738 AAPAGRSEQ
-743 AGFQQVKVYQNKPWA
+743 AA
-758 MPAAA
+758 

>member
-473 MGADVAPGISAE
+473 MGADAAPGISAE

-496 LLIQGLQVRL
+496 LLTALSSYIAERVRQRFDHLDLNRVSISLYEVSKTTGEVRDVFKFNYEDRPYVILSLSEKIKAGLEVSEL
-506 DDEKNPERKYRWLAS
+506 
-521 RGRPHGVR
+521 
-529 CPAWIHVT
+529 
-537 GNPSATTAYLTE
+537 
-549 GGLKGDVASFLDD
+549 LKKI
-562 DALFLCFAGVTAV
+562 AGINYPV
-575 KHLEDTLRQMEQIQ
+575 
-589 EVVITLDMDKLMN
+589 
-602 WRVQNALTKIIAL
+602 
-615 VRSIRGIKI
+615 
-624 RVMNWNMT
+624 
-632 FKGIDDF
+632 FID
-639 YLARNYA
+639 N
-646 AKQGVNILDMSSNF
+646 GESV
-660 ITIYLEDL
+660 
-668 WKREY
+668 
-673 PKQDRGFIHTCEW
+673 P
-686 EELTLPVNELTA
+686 
-698 DPPKDMRKAKNYLR
+698 
-712 LLQEGTADFPP
+712 
-723 LVCVNRMVIDGQHRF
+723 VIDNVRPSGQTFISQVVKNEQLRVEILG
-738 WAYRQ
+738 AAPAGRSEQ
-743 AGFQQVKVYQNKPWA
+743 AA
-758 MPAAA
+758 

>member
-83 DGEGQPHC
+83 DGKGQPHC

-203 DLLRSQREQSGVLLA
+203 DLLQSQREQSGVLLA
-218 DRQKELQDCRVRIQ
+218 DRQKELQDCRIRIQ

-266 SLPQTDDLD
+266 FLPQTDDLD

-379 EVFEAFRAQDI
+379 EVFESFRAQDI
-390 AMCNLELAD
+390 AMCNQELAD

-412 AENERRQQKISEIRE
+412 VENERRQQKISEIRE

-441 SSEEMV
+441 SPEEMV
-447 ELECFKER
+447 ELERFKER

-473 MGADVAPGISAE
+473 MVADVAPGISAE
-485 EINAE
+485 EIKAE
-490 IVKKNE
+490 IAKKNE
-496 LLIQGLQVRL
+496 LLTALSSYIAERVRQRFDHL
-506 DDEKNPERKYRWLAS
+506 DLNRVSISLYEVSK
-521 RGRPHGVR
+521 
-529 CPAWIHVT
+529 
-537 GNPSATTAYLTE
+537 TTAEVRDVFKFNYEDRPYVILSLSE
-549 GGLKGDVASFLDD
+549 KIKAGLEVSELLKKI
-562 DALFLCFAGVTAV
+562 AGINYPV
-575 KHLEDTLRQMEQIQ
+575 
-589 EVVITLDMDKLMN
+589 
-602 WRVQNALTKIIAL
+602 
-615 VRSIRGIKI
+615 
-624 RVMNWNMT
+624 
-632 FKGIDDF
+632 FID
-639 YLARNYA
+639 N
-646 AKQGVNILDMSSNF
+646 GESV
-660 ITIYLEDL
+660 
-668 WKREY
+668 
-673 PKQDRGFIHTCEW
+673 P
-686 EELTLPVNELTA
+686 
-698 DPPKDMRKAKNYLR
+698 
-712 LLQEGTADFPP
+712 
-723 LVCVNRMVIDGQHRF
+723 VIDNVRPSGQTFISQVVKNEQLRVEILG
-738 WAYRQ
+738 AAPAGRSEQ
-743 AGFQQVKVYQNKPWA
+743 AA
-758 MPAAA
+758 

>member
-379 EVFEAFRAQDI
+379 EVFESFRAQDI

-496 LLIQGLQVRL
+496 LLTALSSYIAERVRQRFDHLDLNRVSISLYEVSKTTGEVRDVFKFNYEDRPYVILSLSEKIKAGLEVSEL
-506 DDEKNPERKYRWLAS
+506 
-521 RGRPHGVR
+521 
-529 CPAWIHVT
+529 
-537 GNPSATTAYLTE
+537 
-549 GGLKGDVASFLDD
+549 LKKI
-562 DALFLCFAGVTAV
+562 AGINYPV
-575 KHLEDTLRQMEQIQ
+575 
-589 EVVITLDMDKLMN
+589 
-602 WRVQNALTKIIAL
+602 
-615 VRSIRGIKI
+615 
-624 RVMNWNMT
+624 
-632 FKGIDDF
+632 FID
-639 YLARNYA
+639 N
-646 AKQGVNILDMSSNF
+646 GESV
-660 ITIYLEDL
+660 
-668 WKREY
+668 
-673 PKQDRGFIHTCEW
+673 P
-686 EELTLPVNELTA
+686 
-698 DPPKDMRKAKNYLR
+698 
-712 LLQEGTADFPP
+712 
-723 LVCVNRMVIDGQHRF
+723 VIDNVRPSGQTFISQVVKNEQLRVEILG
-738 WAYRQ
+738 AAPAGRSEQ
-743 AGFQQVKVYQNKPWA
+743 AA
-758 MPAAA
+758 

>member
-255 SLHEEYVREQA
+255 SLHEEYVRELA

-496 LLIQGLQVRL
+496 LLTALSSYIAERVRQRFDHLDLNRVSISLYEVSKTTGEVRDVFKFNYEDRPYVILSLSEKIKAGLEVSEL
-506 DDEKNPERKYRWLAS
+506 
-521 RGRPHGVR
+521 
-529 CPAWIHVT
+529 
-537 GNPSATTAYLTE
+537 
-549 GGLKGDVASFLDD
+549 LKKI
-562 DALFLCFAGVTAV
+562 AGINYPV
-575 KHLEDTLRQMEQIQ
+575 
-589 EVVITLDMDKLMN
+589 
-602 WRVQNALTKIIAL
+602 
-615 VRSIRGIKI
+615 
-624 RVMNWNMT
+624 
-632 FKGIDDF
+632 FID
-639 YLARNYA
+639 N
-646 AKQGVNILDMSSNF
+646 GESV
-660 ITIYLEDL
+660 
-668 WKREY
+668 
-673 PKQDRGFIHTCEW
+673 P
-686 EELTLPVNELTA
+686 
-698 DPPKDMRKAKNYLR
+698 
-712 LLQEGTADFPP
+712 
-723 LVCVNRMVIDGQHRF
+723 VIDNVRPSGQTFISQVVKNEQLRVEILG
-738 WAYRQ
+738 AAPAGRSEQ
-743 AGFQQVKVYQNKPWA
+743 AA
-758 MPAAA
+758 

>member
-183 QTRESIRELESTLTY
+183 QTRESIRELESTVTY

-496 LLIQGLQVRL
+496 LLTALSSYIAERVRQRFDHLDLNRVSISLYEVSKTTGEVRDVFKFNYEDRPYVILSLSEKIKAGLEVSEL
-506 DDEKNPERKYRWLAS
+506 
-521 RGRPHGVR
+521 
-529 CPAWIHVT
+529 
-537 GNPSATTAYLTE
+537 
-549 GGLKGDVASFLDD
+549 LKKI
-562 DALFLCFAGVTAV
+562 AGINYPV
-575 KHLEDTLRQMEQIQ
+575 
-589 EVVITLDMDKLMN
+589 
-602 WRVQNALTKIIAL
+602 
-615 VRSIRGIKI
+615 
-624 RVMNWNMT
+624 
-632 FKGIDDF
+632 FID
-639 YLARNYA
+639 N
-646 AKQGVNILDMSSNF
+646 GESV
-660 ITIYLEDL
+660 
-668 WKREY
+668 
-673 PKQDRGFIHTCEW
+673 P
-686 EELTLPVNELTA
+686 
-698 DPPKDMRKAKNYLR
+698 
-712 LLQEGTADFPP
+712 
-723 LVCVNRMVIDGQHRF
+723 VIDNVRPSGQTFISQVVKNEQLRVEILG
-738 WAYRQ
+738 AAPAGRSEQ
-743 AGFQQVKVYQNKPWA
+743 AA
-758 MPAAA
+758 

>member
-83 DGEGQPHC
+83 DGKGQPHC

-203 DLLRSQREQSGVLLA
+203 DLLQSQREQSGVLLA
-218 DRQKELQDCRVRIQ
+218 DRQKELQDCRIRIQ

-390 AMCNLELAD
+390 AMCNQELAD
-399 IELRRQQAVDAVR
+399 IELRRQKAVDAVR

-496 LLIQGLQVRL
+496 LLTALSSYIAERVRQRFDHLDLNRVSISLYEVSKTTGEVRDVFKFNYEDRPYVILSLSEKIKAGLEVSEL
-506 DDEKNPERKYRWLAS
+506 
-521 RGRPHGVR
+521 
-529 CPAWIHVT
+529 
-537 GNPSATTAYLTE
+537 
-549 GGLKGDVASFLDD
+549 LKKI
-562 DALFLCFAGVTAV
+562 AGINYPV
-575 KHLEDTLRQMEQIQ
+575 
-589 EVVITLDMDKLMN
+589 
-602 WRVQNALTKIIAL
+602 
-615 VRSIRGIKI
+615 
-624 RVMNWNMT
+624 
-632 FKGIDDF
+632 FID
-639 YLARNYA
+639 N
-646 AKQGVNILDMSSNF
+646 GESV
-660 ITIYLEDL
+660 
-668 WKREY
+668 
-673 PKQDRGFIHTCEW
+673 P
-686 EELTLPVNELTA
+686 
-698 DPPKDMRKAKNYLR
+698 
-712 LLQEGTADFPP
+712 
-723 LVCVNRMVIDGQHRF
+723 VIDNVRPSGQTFISQVVKNEQLRVEILG
-738 WAYRQ
+738 AAPAGRSEQ
-743 AGFQQVKVYQNKPWA
+743 AA
-758 MPAAA
+758 

>member
-83 DGEGQPHC
+83 GGEGQPHC

-496 LLIQGLQVRL
+496 LLTALSSYIAERVRQRFDHLDLNRVSISLYEVSKTTGEVRDVFKFNYEDRPYVILSLSEKIKAGLEVSEL
-506 DDEKNPERKYRWLAS
+506 
-521 RGRPHGVR
+521 
-529 CPAWIHVT
+529 
-537 GNPSATTAYLTE
+537 
-549 GGLKGDVASFLDD
+549 LKKI
-562 DALFLCFAGVTAV
+562 AGINYPV
-575 KHLEDTLRQMEQIQ
+575 
-589 EVVITLDMDKLMN
+589 
-602 WRVQNALTKIIAL
+602 
-615 VRSIRGIKI
+615 
-624 RVMNWNMT
+624 
-632 FKGIDDF
+632 FID
-639 YLARNYA
+639 N
-646 AKQGVNILDMSSNF
+646 GESV
-660 ITIYLEDL
+660 
-668 WKREY
+668 
-673 PKQDRGFIHTCEW
+673 P
-686 EELTLPVNELTA
+686 
-698 DPPKDMRKAKNYLR
+698 
-712 LLQEGTADFPP
+712 
-723 LVCVNRMVIDGQHRF
+723 VIDNVRPSGQTFISQVVKNEQLRVEILG
-738 WAYRQ
+738 AAPAGRSEQ
-743 AGFQQVKVYQNKPWA
+743 AA
-758 MPAAA
+758 

>member
-83 DGEGQPHC
+83 DGKGQPHC

-203 DLLRSQREQSGVLLA
+203 DLLQSQREQSGVLLA
-218 DRQKELQDCRVRIQ
+218 DRQKELQDCRIRIQ

-275 AKFRDLTQK
+275 AKFRNLTQK

-390 AMCNLELAD
+390 AMCNQKLAD

-473 MGADVAPGISAE
+473 MGANVAPGISAE

-496 LLIQGLQVRL
+496 LLTALSSYIAERVRQRFDHL
-506 DDEKNPERKYRWLAS
+506 DLNRVSISLYEVSK
-521 RGRPHGVR
+521 
-529 CPAWIHVT
+529 
-537 GNPSATTAYLTE
+537 TTAEVRDVFKFNYEDRPYVILSLSE
-549 GGLKGDVASFLDD
+549 KIKAGLEVSELLKKI
-562 DALFLCFAGVTAV
+562 AGINYPV
-575 KHLEDTLRQMEQIQ
+575 
-589 EVVITLDMDKLMN
+589 
-602 WRVQNALTKIIAL
+602 
-615 VRSIRGIKI
+615 
-624 RVMNWNMT
+624 
-632 FKGIDDF
+632 FID
-639 YLARNYA
+639 N
-646 AKQGVNILDMSSNF
+646 GESV
-660 ITIYLEDL
+660 
-668 WKREY
+668 
-673 PKQDRGFIHTCEW
+673 P
-686 EELTLPVNELTA
+686 
-698 DPPKDMRKAKNYLR
+698 
-712 LLQEGTADFPP
+712 
-723 LVCVNRMVIDGQHRF
+723 VIDNVRPSGQTFISQVVKNEQLRVEILG
-738 WAYRQ
+738 AAPAGRSEQ
-743 AGFQQVKVYQNKPWA
+743 AA
-758 MPAAA
+758 

>member
-496 LLIQGLQVRL
+496 LLTALSSYIAERVRQRFDHLDLNRVSISLYEVSKTTGEVRDVFKFNYEDRPYVILSLSEKMKAGLEVSEL
-506 DDEKNPERKYRWLAS
+506 
-521 RGRPHGVR
+521 
-529 CPAWIHVT
+529 
-537 GNPSATTAYLTE
+537 
-549 GGLKGDVASFLDD
+549 LKKI
-562 DALFLCFAGVTAV
+562 AGINYPV
-575 KHLEDTLRQMEQIQ
+575 
-589 EVVITLDMDKLMN
+589 
-602 WRVQNALTKIIAL
+602 
-615 VRSIRGIKI
+615 
-624 RVMNWNMT
+624 
-632 FKGIDDF
+632 FID
-639 YLARNYA
+639 N
-646 AKQGVNILDMSSNF
+646 GESV
-660 ITIYLEDL
+660 
-668 WKREY
+668 
-673 PKQDRGFIHTCEW
+673 P
-686 EELTLPVNELTA
+686 
-698 DPPKDMRKAKNYLR
+698 
-712 LLQEGTADFPP
+712 
-723 LVCVNRMVIDGQHRF
+723 VIDNVRPSGQTFISQVVKNEQLRVEILG
-738 WAYRQ
+738 AAPAGRSEQ
-743 AGFQQVKVYQNKPWA
+743 AA
-758 MPAAA
+758 

>member
-83 DGEGQPHC
+83 DGKGQPHC

-105 DGQPIAAKDLNTVF
+105 DGQTIAAKDLNTVF

-203 DLLRSQREQSGVLLA
+203 DLLQSQREQSGVLLA

-496 LLIQGLQVRL
+496 LLTALSSYIAERVRQRFDHLDLNRVSISLYEVSKTTGEVRDVFKFNYEDRPYVILSLSEKIKAGLEVSEL
-506 DDEKNPERKYRWLAS
+506 
-521 RGRPHGVR
+521 
-529 CPAWIHVT
+529 
-537 GNPSATTAYLTE
+537 
-549 GGLKGDVASFLDD
+549 LKKI
-562 DALFLCFAGVTAV
+562 AGINYPV
-575 KHLEDTLRQMEQIQ
+575 
-589 EVVITLDMDKLMN
+589 
-602 WRVQNALTKIIAL
+602 
-615 VRSIRGIKI
+615 
-624 RVMNWNMT
+624 
-632 FKGIDDF
+632 FID
-639 YLARNYA
+639 N
-646 AKQGVNILDMSSNF
+646 GESV
-660 ITIYLEDL
+660 
-668 WKREY
+668 
-673 PKQDRGFIHTCEW
+673 P
-686 EELTLPVNELTA
+686 
-698 DPPKDMRKAKNYLR
+698 
-712 LLQEGTADFPP
+712 
-723 LVCVNRMVIDGQHRF
+723 VIDNVRPSGQTFISQVVKNEQLRVEILG
-738 WAYRQ
+738 AAPAGRSEQ
-743 AGFQQVKVYQNKPWA
+743 AA
-758 MPAAA
+758 

>member
-244 SDLKERLADLY
+244 TDLKERLADLY

-496 LLIQGLQVRL
+496 LLTALSSYIAERVRQRFDHLDLNRVSISLYEVSKTTGEVRDVFKFNYEDRPYVILSLSEKIKAGLEVSEL
-506 DDEKNPERKYRWLAS
+506 
-521 RGRPHGVR
+521 
-529 CPAWIHVT
+529 
-537 GNPSATTAYLTE
+537 
-549 GGLKGDVASFLDD
+549 LKKI
-562 DALFLCFAGVTAV
+562 AGINYPV
-575 KHLEDTLRQMEQIQ
+575 
-589 EVVITLDMDKLMN
+589 
-602 WRVQNALTKIIAL
+602 
-615 VRSIRGIKI
+615 
-624 RVMNWNMT
+624 
-632 FKGIDDF
+632 FID
-639 YLARNYA
+639 N
-646 AKQGVNILDMSSNF
+646 GESV
-660 ITIYLEDL
+660 
-668 WKREY
+668 
-673 PKQDRGFIHTCEW
+673 P
-686 EELTLPVNELTA
+686 
-698 DPPKDMRKAKNYLR
+698 
-712 LLQEGTADFPP
+712 
-723 LVCVNRMVIDGQHRF
+723 VIDNVRPSGQTFISQVVKNEQLRVEILG
-738 WAYRQ
+738 AAPAGRSEQ
-743 AGFQQVKVYQNKPWA
+743 AA
-758 MPAAA
+758 

>member
-427 EIQNIELDLETGRL
+427 EIQNIELDLETWRL

-447 ELECFKER
+447 ELEFFKER

-496 LLIQGLQVRL
+496 LLTALSSYIAERVRQRFDHLDLNRVSISLYEVSKTTGEVRDVFKFNYEDRPYVILSLSEKIKAGLEVSEL
-506 DDEKNPERKYRWLAS
+506 
-521 RGRPHGVR
+521 
-529 CPAWIHVT
+529 
-537 GNPSATTAYLTE
+537 
-549 GGLKGDVASFLDD
+549 LKKI
-562 DALFLCFAGVTAV
+562 AGINYPV
-575 KHLEDTLRQMEQIQ
+575 
-589 EVVITLDMDKLMN
+589 
-602 WRVQNALTKIIAL
+602 
-615 VRSIRGIKI
+615 
-624 RVMNWNMT
+624 
-632 FKGIDDF
+632 FID
-639 YLARNYA
+639 N
-646 AKQGVNILDMSSNF
+646 GESV
-660 ITIYLEDL
+660 
-668 WKREY
+668 
-673 PKQDRGFIHTCEW
+673 P
-686 EELTLPVNELTA
+686 
-698 DPPKDMRKAKNYLR
+698 
-712 LLQEGTADFPP
+712 
-723 LVCVNRMVIDGQHRF
+723 VIDNVRPSGQTFISQVVKNEQLRVEILG
-738 WAYRQ
+738 AAPAGRSEQ
-743 AGFQQVKVYQNKPWA
+743 AA
-758 MPAAA
+758 

>member
-83 DGEGQPHC
+83 DGKGQPHC

-198 CQGQQ
+198 CQGRQ
-203 DLLRSQREQSGVLLA
+203 DLLQSQREQSGVLLA
-218 DRQKELQDCRVRIQ
+218 DRQKELQDCRIRIQ

-390 AMCNLELAD
+390 AMCNQELAD

-496 LLIQGLQVRL
+496 LLTALSSYIAERVRQRFDHLDLNRVSISLYEVSKTTGEVRDVFKFNYEDRPYVILSLSEKIKAGLEVSEL
-506 DDEKNPERKYRWLAS
+506 
-521 RGRPHGVR
+521 
-529 CPAWIHVT
+529 
-537 GNPSATTAYLTE
+537 
-549 GGLKGDVASFLDD
+549 LKKI
-562 DALFLCFAGVTAV
+562 AGINYPV
-575 KHLEDTLRQMEQIQ
+575 
-589 EVVITLDMDKLMN
+589 
-602 WRVQNALTKIIAL
+602 
-615 VRSIRGIKI
+615 
-624 RVMNWNMT
+624 
-632 FKGIDDF
+632 FID
-639 YLARNYA
+639 N
-646 AKQGVNILDMSSNF
+646 GESV
-660 ITIYLEDL
+660 
-668 WKREY
+668 
-673 PKQDRGFIHTCEW
+673 P
-686 EELTLPVNELTA
+686 
-698 DPPKDMRKAKNYLR
+698 
-712 LLQEGTADFPP
+712 
-723 LVCVNRMVIDGQHRF
+723 VIDNVRPSGQTFISQVVKNEQLRVEILG
-738 WAYRQ
+738 AAPAGRSEQ
-743 AGFQQVKVYQNKPWA
+743 AA
-758 MPAAA
+758 